1 MTRKPAPTE
10 YPIHELLRERW
21 SPRAFTTDSVSS
33 EQIHSLFEAAR
44 WSASG
49 GNGQPWSF
57 IVAPRED
64 EATFG
69 RIFETLAEGNQAWAA
84 HAPLLVLAV
93 AQVLREPGKPNTHAL
108 YDLGQAVA
116 HLSIQATALGLHVH
130 QMAGFSP
137 EAAREAFAIPEA
149 FAPVTV
155 LAIGAA
161 GDPET
166 LSERFRERERAPRTR
181 KPLHSFIFGATWG
194 APSPLFSQ
202 PGAESEQ

>member
-1 MTRKPAPTE
+1 MTRKPTSNE
-10 YPIHELLRERW
+10 YPIHDLLRERW
-21 SPRAFTTDSVSS
+21 SPRAFTADPVSPQ
-33 EQIHSLFEAAR
+33 QIRSLFEAAR

-57 IVAPRED
+57 IVAPRSD
-64 EATFG
+64 ETAFG
-69 RIFETLAEGNQAWAA
+69 QIFSSLVEGNQAWAA

-93 AQVLREPGKPNTHAL
+93 AHLLREPGKPNTYAL

-116 HLSIQATALGLHVH
+116 HLSLQATALGLQVH

-137 EAAREAFAIPEA
+137 EDARAAFNIPEE

-155 LAIGAA
+155 LAIGTA

-166 LSERFRERERAPRTR
+166 LSERFRERELTPRTR
-181 KPLHSFIFGATWG
+181 KPLNSFVFGTTWG
-194 APSPLFSQ
+194 KTAELFTQ
-202 PGAESEQ
+202 GDN